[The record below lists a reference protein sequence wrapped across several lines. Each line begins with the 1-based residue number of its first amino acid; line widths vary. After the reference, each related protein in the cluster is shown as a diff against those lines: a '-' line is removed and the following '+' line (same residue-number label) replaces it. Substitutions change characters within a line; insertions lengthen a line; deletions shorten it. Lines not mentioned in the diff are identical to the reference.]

1 MLLAQSSGDWGTL
14 FFWAPLWAAI
24 ALWLIISHTFDYLRK
39 IRERQMASEIVQSML
54 ANPKTSAEDIE
65 RVLAAWWGG
74 HKAAAKA
81 AKMARE
87 FAASGAQPVK
97 ASV

>member
-1 MLLAQSSGDWGTL
+1 MLLAQSGGDWGTL
-14 FFWAPLWAAI
+14 FFWGPLWTAI
-24 ALWLIISHTFDYLRK
+24 VLWLIISHTYEYLRK
-39 IRERQMASEIVQSML
+39 IRERQLASEIVQSML

-74 HKAAAKA
+74 SKAAAKA
-81 AKMARE
+81 AKVAKE
-87 FAASGAQPVK
+87 YAACAHPAK